1 MKYVRLRLNENDYSK
16 LKKRANSA
24 NMRINKYIQEDV
36 LKNKSQPYY
45 FYNLIIVLLESI
57 AEDIKNN
64 KYNENT
70 SKVFFY
76 LYLIEQILQEKL

>member
-1 MKYVRLRLNENDYSK
+1 MKYVQLSFNKKDYSQ
-16 LKKRANSA
+16 LKKNANSA
-24 NMRINKYIQEDV
+24 NMRINRYLQEEV
-36 LKNKSQPYY
+36 LNKKSQPFY

-57 AEDIKNN
+57 SEDIKKN

-70 SKVFFY
+70 SKIFFY

>member
-1 MKYVRLRLNENDYSK
+1 MRYVRLKFNDKEYSH
-16 LKKRANSA
+16 LKKSADSA
-24 NMRINKYIQEDV
+24 NMRINRYLQEEV
-36 LKNKSQPYY
+36 LGKKSQPYY